1 MRGAFRGYAGYRK
14 ALPLAWLSARAL
26 PLAWLS
32 ARALPLA
39 WLSAAWLILAPPGE
53 LKAFEPAT
61 PHLDAFLAGLEQR
74 APRPV
79 PPGLRVFTGDST
91 ALRLDAADVIDLFTA
106 AEQDTLT
113 LLRVNVVLARWI
125 AERNV
130 PLYAAGEAVDE
141 ALAEGFSL
149 GLTFPLLHVS
159 YLFFSPDAARS
170 GDFLVHIRAL
180 YDMNYTFRFDRDI
193 FNADVI
199 IHGAETAYTDDS
211 GPRTSYLVKAELRD
225 ELEWARYTDFEGLSG
240 RKRGVAGFFQ
250 RVFFFI
256 PKTLDGLELRDG
268 HLKIKAFVDQ
278 NIEDF
283 ERLERYHVRR

>member
-1 MRGAFRGYAGYRK
+1 MKRAFRKHAGSIMTFPL
-14 ALPLAWLSARAL
+14 AFPLAWLSTRVL
-26 PLAWLS
+26 PLAWSIAVL
-32 ARALPLA
+32 LVLA
-39 WLSAAWLILAPPGE
+39 SPGA

-61 PHLDAFLAGLEQR
+61 PHLNAFLAGLDQR
-74 APRPV
+74 EPGPV
-79 PPGLRVFTGDST
+79 PPGLRVFAGDST
-91 ALRLDAADVIDLFTA
+91 ALRLNGADVIDMFTA
-106 AEQDTLT
+106 AEQDTIT

-125 AERNV
+125 AERNL
-130 PLYAAGEAVDE
+130 PLYADGEAVDE
-141 ALAEGFSL
+141 ALTKGFSL
-149 GLTFPLLHVS
+149 GLTFPLHHVA

-193 FNADVI
+193 LNADVI
-199 IHGAETAYTDDS
+199 VHGAETAYTDDG
-211 GPRTSYLVKAELRD
+211 GPRTSYLVTAELHD

-250 RVFFFI
+250 RVLFFI

-283 ERLERYHVRR
+283 ERLERYHVSR

>member
-1 MRGAFRGYAGYRK
+1 MTWFSARV
-14 ALPLAWLSARAL
+14 LPLVWFSAFAL
-26 PLAWLS
+26 
-32 ARALPLA
+32 
-39 WLSAAWLILAPPGE
+39 LIAPPGE
-53 LKAFEPAT
+53 LKAYEPAT

-74 APRPV
+74 EPQPV
-79 PPGLRVFTGDST
+79 PPGLRAFAGDST
-91 ALRLDAADVIDLFTA
+91 ALRLNAADVIDMFTA

-130 PLYAAGEAVDE
+130 PLYASGEAIDE
-141 ALAEGFSL
+141 ALDEGYSL
-149 GLTFPLLHVS
+149 GLTFPLHHVS
-159 YLFFSPDAARS
+159 YLFFSPDTARS
-170 GDFLVHIRAL
+170 SDFLVHIRAL
-180 YDMNYTFRFDRDI
+180 YDVNYTFRFDRDI
-193 FNADVI
+193 LNADVI
-199 IHGAETAYTDDS
+199 VHGAETAYTDDG
-211 GPRTSYLVKAELRD
+211 GPRTSYLVTLELYD

>member
-1 MRGAFRGYAGYRK
+1 M
-14 ALPLAWLSARAL
+14 ALPLVWLRANVL
-26 PLAWLS
+26 PLACIC
-32 ARALPLA
+32 
-39 WLSAAWLILAPPGE
+39 AAWLVLASPGE

-61 PHLDAFLAGLEQR
+61 PHLNAFLAGLEQR
-74 APRPV
+74 EPRPV
-79 PPGLRVFTGDST
+79 PPGLRAFAGDST
-91 ALRLDAADVIDLFTA
+91 ALRLNAADLTHMFTA

-125 AERNV
+125 AERNL
-130 PLYAAGEAVDE
+130 PLYADGEAVDE
-141 ALAEGFSL
+141 ALKQGFSL
-149 GLTFPLLHVS
+149 GLTFPLHHVS

-170 GDFLVHIRAL
+170 GDFLIHIRAL
-180 YDMNYTFRFDRDI
+180 YDINYTFRFDRDI
-193 FNADVI
+193 LNADVI
-199 IHGAETAYTDDS
+199 VHGTETAYTDDS
-211 GPRTSYLVKAELRD
+211 GPRTSYLVTLELYD

-250 RVFFFI
+250 RVLFFI

-268 HLKIKAFVDQ
+268 HLKIKAFIDQ

>member
-1 MRGAFRGYAGYRK
+1 MKRASRGYADYRQ
-14 ALPLAWLSARAL
+14 ALPLAWLSAVV
-26 PLAWLS
+26 
-32 ARALPLA
+32 
-39 WLSAAWLILAPPGE
+39 LILFPPGE

-61 PHLDAFLAGLEQR
+61 PHLDAFLAGLDQR
-74 APRPV
+74 EPRPV
-79 PPGLRVFTGDST
+79 PPGLRAFAGDTT
-91 ALRLDAADVIDLFTA
+91 ALRLNAADVTGLFAA

-130 PLYAAGEAVDE
+130 PLYADGKAVDE
-141 ALAEGFSL
+141 ALARGFTL
-149 GLTFPLLHVS
+149 GLTFPLHHVA
-159 YLFFSPDAARS
+159 YLFFSPDTART
-170 GDFLVHIRAL
+170 GDFLIHIRAL

-199 IHGAETAYTDDS
+199 VHGAETAYTDDG
-211 GPRTSYLVKAELRD
+211 GPRTSYLVTAELHD

>member
-1 MRGAFRGYAGYRK
+1 M
-14 ALPLAWLSARAL
+14 ALPPTWLCAIL
-26 PLAWLS
+26 LV
-32 ARALPLA
+32 
-39 WLSAAWLILAPPGE
+39 LAPPGE
-53 LKAFEPAT
+53 LKAFEPDS

-74 APRPV
+74 KPQPV
-79 PPGLRVFTGDST
+79 PPGLRAFAGDST
-91 ALRLDAADVIDLFTA
+91 ALRLNAADVINMFTA

-113 LLRVNVVLARWI
+113 LLRVNVILARWI
-125 AERNV
+125 AERNL
-130 PLYAAGEAVDE
+130 PLYTDGESVDE
-141 ALAEGFSL
+141 ALTKGFTL
-149 GLTFPLLHVS
+149 GLTFPLNHIA

-193 FNADVI
+193 LNADVI
-199 IHGAETAYTDDS
+199 VHGAETSYTDDG
-211 GPRTSYLVKAELRD
+211 GPRTSYLVKLELRD

-250 RVFFFI
+250 RVLFFI